1 MRASEEKI
9 IDKINDII
17 FKKNNVEVVLNFKK
31 IKISRNFYTDNYLY
45 KGKDL
50 TLEDV
55 QKLENEE
62 KYFQVHSYLNR
73 LLINRTYFKKELVCK
88 LQTKFKNLSNK
99 HIDEIISEYD
109 KNNLINENDK
119 AYQLVDTLYLKGYS
133 KNYIETELKKNDVK
147 DEKITDYIN
156 QTCLYDDK
164 FFNDII
170 VNIYRKDTSMLIK
183 KRKDKTIKFF
193 LMHGF
198 SKNQFISCVDKF
210 YNNVSIA
217 ELNEDKNKMK
227 VKLKSDYHKIRTLL
241 ERRYKNI
248 NNDKELENMCIKK
261 LLTKGYS
268 YDEIKEV
275 IASNF
280 NTEY

>member
-73 LLINRTYFKKELVCK
+73 LLTNRNYFKKELVCK

-99 HIDEIISEYD
+99 QIDEIISEYD
-109 KNNLINENDK
+109 NNDLINEKDK
-119 AYQLVDTLYLKGYS
+119 AYQLIDTLYLKGYS
-133 KNYIETELKKNDVK
+133 KNYIESELKKNGVK
-147 DEKITDYIN
+147 DEELAYYIN

-170 VNIYRKDTSMLIK
+170 VNIYRKYTSMLIK
-183 KRKDKTIKFF
+183 NRKDKTIKFF

>member
-1 MRASEEKI
+1 
-9 IDKINDII
+9 
-17 FKKNNVEVVLNFKK
+17 
-31 IKISRNFYTDNYLY
+31 
-45 KGKDL
+45 
-50 TLEDV
+50 
-55 QKLENEE
+55 
-62 KYFQVHSYLNR
+62 
-73 LLINRTYFKKELVCK
+73 
-88 LQTKFKNLSNK
+88 
-99 HIDEIISEYD
+99 
-109 KNNLINENDK
+109 
-119 AYQLVDTLYLKGYS
+119 
-133 KNYIETELKKNDVK
+133 
-147 DEKITDYIN
+147 
-156 QTCLYDDK
+156 
-164 FFNDII
+164 
-170 VNIYRKDTSMLIK
+170 MLIK
-183 KRKDKTIKFF
+183 NRKDKTIKFF